1 MFYQQSIGD
10 SSKAFTITITSI
22 DFARQGGHDCLMKK
36 QSLLLAAWI
45 FALPMAA
52 QAGTLQLY
60 TENTPP
66 DIMREGERITGISTD
81 KVKEIMSRAGIR
93 YTMEIMAWKRAYEL
107 ALRTPNSCVF
117 STSRTPE
124 REALFK
130 WVGPLREF
138 DWTLY
143 GLASSPLQL
152 ATLDDAKKLRIGGY
166 NGDVRVQYLQDRGF
180 TVDVAPDNF
189 SNPRKLMGGRIDLW
203 VTSHQLA
210 HGLIE
215 REGLVGKIVPLLTFH
230 TSRAYLACNKAVPDA
245 TIAAM
250 SAAMADILKDGT
262 AAAIDRKYANW
273 PQR

>member
-1 MFYQQSIGD
+1 MTL
-10 SSKAFTITITSI
+10 K
-22 DFARQGGHDCLMKK
+22 
-36 QSLLLAAWI
+36 LLLAASLL
-45 FALPMAA
+45 ALPLAA
-52 QAGTLQLY
+52 QAGSLQLF

-66 DIMREGERITGISTD
+66 DIMRDGQRIVGISPE
-81 KVKEIMSRAGIR
+81 KVKEIMSRAGIS
-93 YTMEIMAWKRAYEL
+93 YTVEIMAWRRAYEL
-107 ALRTPNSCVF
+107 ALRTPDSCVF

-143 GLASSPLQL
+143 GLASAPFQVSALE
-152 ATLDDAKKLRIGGY
+152 DARKLRIGGY
-166 NGDVRVQYLQDRGF
+166 SGDVRVQYLQDRGF

-203 VTSHQLA
+203 VTSHLLA
-210 HGLIE
+210 NGLLE
-215 REGLVGKIVPLLTFH
+215 QEGLVGKIVPLLTFH
-230 TSRAYLACNKAVPDA
+230 TSRAYLACNKAVPDT

-250 SAAMADILKDGT
+250 SAAMADMVKDGT

-273 PQR
+273 RPR